1 MFQFWTWAEVALHA
15 VHVVFCLGEQSS
27 SKAVTWAGVG
37 ISAHSSLEGLFH
49 SILLKSI
56 LKQSPTWASQ
66 PVFWASWAPVQSH
79 GRSPAGGVRASVW
92 TQICF
97 GENVAKRECPCWDR
111 AKAVAEQGW
120 TSPRW
125 ILLLEAGP
133 LSLHVISVALCL
145 CCLPPEP
152 GHVAALHS
160 SGSANQ
166 KRNVVWEFL
175 IVAAN

>member
-1 MFQFWTWAEVALHA
+1 MFLFWTWAEVALHA
-15 VHVVFCLGEQSS
+15 VHIVFCLGKQRAKLFKSS
-27 SKAVTWAGVG
+27 DLGWCRNF
-37 ISAHSSLEGLFH
+37 SSLEGLFH

-56 LKQSPTWASQ
+56 PKQSPTWASQ

-97 GENVAKRECPCWDR
+97 GENAVKRECPCWDR

-133 LSLHVISVALCL
+133 LSLHVISAALCL
-145 CCLPPEP
+145 CNLPPEP

-175 IVAAN
+175 IIPAN

>member
-1 MFQFWTWAEVALHA
+1 MFLFWTWAEVALHA
-15 VHVVFCLGEQSS
+15 VHIVFCLGKQRAKLFKSS
-27 SKAVTWAGVG
+27 DLGWCRNFSTQQFGRSFPFHSPQKHPKAVSHLGKPARVLGFL
-37 ISAHSSLEGLFH
+37 SSC
-49 SILLKSI
+49 
-56 LKQSPTWASQ
+56 
-66 PVFWASWAPVQSH
+66 
-79 GRSPAGGVRASVW
+79 AGGVRASVW

-97 GENVAKRECPCWDR
+97 GENVVKRECPCWDR

-133 LSLHVISVALCL
+133 LSLHVISAALWL
-145 CCLPPEP
+145 CDLPPEP

-175 IVAAN
+175 IIPAN